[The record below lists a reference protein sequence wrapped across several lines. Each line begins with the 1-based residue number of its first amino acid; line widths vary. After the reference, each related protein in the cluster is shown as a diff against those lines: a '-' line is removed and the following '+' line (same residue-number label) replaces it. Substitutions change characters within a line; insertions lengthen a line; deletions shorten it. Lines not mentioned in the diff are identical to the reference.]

1 MDAYA
6 IYTSP
11 ISILIALSCLAL
23 VLFVF
28 FKGSKLGLHLSR
40 SLVYSFIS
48 IFITANFI
56 ISILAFERVL
66 RLFLGYETFLPTI
79 LFALLAGVVLHPLRQ
94 AAQVFTDRVFFK
106 EEYSAHKTLRKFT
119 KEIIS
124 IIDLDELLSSI
135 ISTIKNVMRLEQ
147 TYIMLHEEPEGIFVS
162 RGLGK
167 KITLLKDSP
176 LIEHIAKT
184 GEKVLKTETE
194 EKKFSRKSRED
205 FTMLGAELV
214 LPMICKNKLLGLLV
228 LGRRRSRVPYSKK
241 DLAVL
246 ETLCDGAAITIEN
259 AGLYEKSRLHLLGT
273 IKALAATIEA
283 KDPLTIGHCEK
294 VAVYSAAM
302 AKELGFQEEK
312 IDTIRMGAYLHD
324 IGKIGIAEKILF
336 KPGRLTGE
344 EFSLITQHP
353 LIGLRIIEPVKPPRE
368 VTDIIKYHHERV
380 DGKGYPEGLKG
391 ENIPLSAKIVACADS
406 FEVMTTGRI
415 YKRGMSLKDAI
426 FELRKCSGTQFDP
439 EVVGVFIKLLQEK
452 DIFLGEKAEG

>member
-380 DGKGYPEGLKG
+380 DGKGYPEGL
-391 ENIPLSAKIVACADS
+391 
-406 FEVMTTGRI
+406 
-415 YKRGMSLKDAI
+415 
-426 FELRKCSGTQFDP
+426 
-439 EVVGVFIKLLQEK
+439 
-452 DIFLGEKAEG
+452 